1 MRIKSIKLIN
11 YRGAVSLNID
21 FHRQLNVFIGVNGAG
36 KSTILDSLAIM
47 LSWLVN
53 RLKNTNASGQQ
64 ISETEINNG
73 QGTAIIEITG
83 GTEDSQEITWKIVK
97 TRTGYIH
104 AGERS
109 NFSQLNEYTQ
119 QIQRQIT
126 EHQGEINLPLFVYYS
141 VNRAVLDIP
150 LKIKTKHQFDSL
162 SAYEN
167 ALTSGS
173 DFRTFFEWFRERED
187 LENENRKY
195 REDEIK
201 PEGFC
206 FPDPQL
212 EAVRETVERFLPDFS
227 NLSVRRNPL
236 RMEVTKKN
244 KIVTVNQLSDGEKC
258 LIAMLGDLARRMAIA
273 NPQNPYPLTGTGV
286 IIIDEIDLHL
296 HPQWQRFVVPKLLE
310 VFPNCQ
316 FFISTHSPN
325 IITHVQPE
333 SLHFMEQT
341 EMGIKFHP
349 VQESYGKN
357 VDRILEDLMG
367 LETTRPKE
375 IAEALKDIYEQI
387 SQNQLEAAKKKIND
401 LRAKIQDDPELI
413 KAEVIIRRK
422 EIIGK

>member
-1 MRIKSIKLIN
+1 MRIKSINLTN

-21 FHRQLNVFIGVNGAG
+21 FHRQINVFIGVNGAG

-53 RLKNTNASGQQ
+53 RLKNTNASGRQ

-83 GTEDSQEITWKIVK
+83 VTEDSQEITWKIVK

-126 EHQGEINLPLFVYYS
+126 EHQGQINLPLFVYYS

-195 REDEIK
+195 REAEIK

-212 EAVRETVERFLPDFS
+212 EAVRETIERFLPDFT

-236 RMEVTKKN
+236 RMEVTKKD

-273 NPQNPYPLTGTGV
+273 NPQNPDPLTGNGV

-367 LETTRPKE
+367 LETTRPQE

-387 SQNQLEAAKKKIND
+387 SHNQLEAAKNKIND

>member
-1 MRIKSIKLIN
+1 MKIKSIKLIN

-53 RLKNTNASGQQ
+53 RLKNTNASGRQ

-83 GTEDSQEITWKIVK
+83 VTEDSQEITWKIVK

-109 NFSQLNEYTQ
+109 NFSQLNDYTKK
-119 QIQRQIT
+119 IQLQIT
-126 EHQGEINLPLFVYYS
+126 EHQGQINLPLFVYYS

-195 REDEIK
+195 REAEIK

-212 EAVRETVERFLPDFS
+212 EAVRETIERFLPDFT
-227 NLSVRRNPL
+227 NLIVRRNPL
-236 RMEVTKKN
+236 RMEVTKKD

-258 LIAMLGDLARRMAIA
+258 LIAMVGDLARRMAIA
-273 NPQNPYPLTGTGV
+273 NPQNPDPLRGNGV

-387 SQNQLEAAKKKIND
+387 SHNQLEAAKNKIND

>member
-1 MRIKSIKLIN
+1 MKIKSIKLIN

-21 FHRQLNVFIGVNGAG
+21 FHRQLNIFIGVNGSG
-36 KSTILDSLAIM
+36 KSTILDGLVIM

-53 RLKNTNASGQQ
+53 RLKNTNASGRK

-73 QGTAIIEITG
+73 QWTAIIEITG
-83 GTEDSQEITWKIVK
+83 VTEDSQEITWKIVK

-104 AGERS
+104 AGEGS
-109 NFSQLNEYTQ
+109 NFSQLNDYTKK
-119 QIQRQIT
+119 IQLQIT
-126 EHQGEINLPLFVYYS
+126 EHQGQINLPLFVYYS
-141 VNRAVLDIP
+141 VNRAVLDTP
-150 LKIKTKHQFDSL
+150 LKIKTKHKFDSL

-167 ALTSGS
+167 DLTSGS

-187 LENENRKY
+187 LENENRRY
-195 REDEIK
+195 QYDLIK

-212 EAVRETVERFLPDFS
+212 EAVRQTIKRFLPDFT
-227 NLSVRRNPL
+227 NLIVCRNPL
-236 RMEVTKKN
+236 RMEVTKKD

-273 NPQNPYPLTGTGV
+273 NPQNPDPLTGNGL

-367 LETTRPKE
+367 LETTRPQE

-387 SQNQLEAAKKKIND
+387 SHNQLEAAKNKIND

>member
-1 MRIKSIKLIN
+1 MKIKSIKLIN

-21 FHRQLNVFIGVNGAG
+21 FHRQLNVFIGVNGAV

-53 RLKNTNASGQQ
+53 RLKNTNASGRQ

-83 GTEDSQEITWKIVK
+83 VTEDSQEITWKIVK

-104 AGERS
+104 AGEGS
-109 NFSQLNEYTQ
+109 NFRQLNDYTKK
-119 QIQRQIT
+119 IQLQIT
-126 EHQGEINLPLFVYYS
+126 EHQGQINLPLFVYYS

-195 REDEIK
+195 REAEIK

-212 EAVRETVERFLPDFS
+212 EAVRKTIERFLPDFT
-227 NLSVRRNPL
+227 NLIVRRNPL
-236 RMEVTKKN
+236 RMEVTKKD

-273 NPQNPYPLTGTGV
+273 NPQNPDPLTGTGV

-367 LETTRPKE
+367 LETTRPQE

-401 LRAKIQDDPELI
+401 LRAKIQNDPELI